1 MNKKFWYRNGEVFV
15 KDTKGKVKN
24 VVYNPNLKEILLQEN
39 LIETIEN
46 EIKKLQKKNKRFD
59 ERYEND
65 SDYIL
70 DVYAPMLALFYGGI
84 IITIVR
90 LLKFGFSG
98 VFSFQYLLSFGG
110 ISILYC
116 GLTFKRIRAY
126 IKRCNKVSGR
136 ECQIAFLEKRMEE
149 EKTKLEEMKKS
160 NNQFGKSQIRIT
172 KINTRISVKKVYEKY
187 NFYYECGFFASQF
200 YDYYQENNCLPEQ
213 LLKYYTSSQIKEI
226 EEYIQKE
233 GPRLSKRLY

>member
-1 MNKKFWYRNGEVFV
+1 MNKKFWYKNGEVFV

-70 DVYAPMLALFYGGI
+70 DVYAPMFALFYGGI
-84 IITIVR
+84 ITTIVR
-90 LLKFGFSG
+90 LLKFGFYG

-110 ISILYC
+110 ISVVYILISI
-116 GLTFKRIRAY
+116 KRKKAY
-126 IKRCNKVSGR
+126 IKRCHKVSGR
-136 ECQIAFLEKRMEE
+136 ECQIKFLEKQIVE
-149 EKTKLEEMKKS
+149 EKTKLDEMQQLKANFVGDK
-160 NNQFGKSQIRIT
+160 IRIT
-172 KINTRISVKKVYEKY
+172 KINTRMSVKKVYL
-187 NFYYECGFFASQF
+187 NYEFQYACGFLASTF
-200 YDYYQENNCLPEQ
+200 YNYYQENNCLPEH
-213 LLKYYTSSQIKEI
+213 LTKYYTDSQIKEM

-233 GPRLSKRLY
+233 GPRLSKRLR

>member
-1 MNKKFWYRNGEVFV
+1 MNKKFWYKNGEVFV
-15 KDTKGKVKN
+15 KDTKEKVKN

-70 DVYAPMLALFYGGI
+70 DVYAPMFALFYGGI
-84 IITIVR
+84 ITTIVR
-90 LLKFGFSG
+90 LLKFGFYG

-110 ISILYC
+110 ISVVYILISI
-116 GLTFKRIRAY
+116 KRKKAY
-126 IKRCNKVSGR
+126 IKRCHKVSGR
-136 ECQIAFLEKRMEE
+136 ECQIKFLEKQKVE
-149 EKTKLEEMKKS
+149 EKTKLDEMQQLKANFVGDK
-160 NNQFGKSQIRIT
+160 IRIT
-172 KINTRISVKKVYEKY
+172 KINTRMSVKKVYL
-187 NFYYECGFFASQF
+187 NYEFQYACGFLASTF
-200 YDYYQENNCLPEQ
+200 YDYYQKNNCLPEH
-213 LLKYYTSSQIKEI
+213 LTKDYTDSQIKEI

-233 GPRLSKRLY
+233 GPRLSKRLH